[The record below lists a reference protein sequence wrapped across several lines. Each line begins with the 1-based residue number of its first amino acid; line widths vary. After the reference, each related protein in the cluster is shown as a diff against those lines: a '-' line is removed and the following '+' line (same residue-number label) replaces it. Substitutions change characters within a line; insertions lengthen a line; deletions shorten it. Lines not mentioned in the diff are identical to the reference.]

1 MRLVFRFGGSSLDTP
16 LRIRSAADRVR
27 ARVTAGDA
35 VAVVVGRSAY
45 RNSHI
50 VRQLEQLGAAS
61 AATAREVARG
71 FAGAERV
78 TAAVLAAE
86 LAAGGLTAVSLAGEE
101 AGIAGAGDFGSGRLA
116 ALDPARLSALLSG
129 GAVPVICG
137 GHGVRRDGEI
147 VSLEPQ
153 GADLT
158 AIVLAELL
166 GAACHFVLDRN
177 RLDLIAQGHMVHPSA
192 VERARKAG
200 VPLFIYSFREGARY
214 RADGSVAK

>member
-1 MRLVFRFGGSSLDTP
+1 MKLVFRFGGSSLDTP
-16 LRIRSAADRVR
+16 LRVRSAAARIR
-27 ARVTAGDA
+27 ARVASGSA

-50 VRQLEQLGAAS
+50 VRQLEQLGAAR
-61 AATAREVARG
+61 ATTAREVARG
-71 FAGAERV
+71 FAGAEGV

-86 LAAGGLTAVSLAGEE
+86 LTAEGLTAVSLAGKE
-101 AGIAGAGDFGSGRLA
+101 AGITGAGDFGSGRVA
-116 ALDPARLSALLSG
+116 ELDPARVAAVLSG

-137 GHGVRRDGEI
+137 GHGVRGDGEI

-158 AIVLAELL
+158 AVVLAELL

-177 RLDLIAQGHMVHPSA
+177 RMDLIARGHLVHPAA
-192 VERARKAG
+192 VARARRAG
-200 VPLFIYSFREGARY
+200 VPLFIYSFRER
-214 RADGSVAK
+214 V